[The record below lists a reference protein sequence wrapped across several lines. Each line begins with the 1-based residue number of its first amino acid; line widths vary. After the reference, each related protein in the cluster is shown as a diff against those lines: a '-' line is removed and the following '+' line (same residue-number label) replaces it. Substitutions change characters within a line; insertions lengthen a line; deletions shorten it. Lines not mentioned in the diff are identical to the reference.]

1 MIFVD
6 KQFEIKNRRFSLR
19 KTGSGQRR
27 ESQAGLAE
35 GEVVQLEPVKTRR
48 CHEGTRKIIS
58 PSNESESVDYWL

>member
-35 GEVVQLEPVKTRR
+35 GEVVQLEPV
-48 CHEGTRKIIS
+48 
-58 PSNESESVDYWL
+58 